1 MSFLRRIKTIV
12 FTHKWKTAA
21 GVIAVLLIGGIVSSV
36 LSPVQPVYVTEAAE
50 LGSIEQTVEAVG
62 TIISERDLQLQFPTS
77 GIVSQVFVKE
87 GDIVRAGQR
96 LASLRAGNLA
106 ADVASASAR
115 VQQAEADYQL
125 KVEGSR
131 PEDIAISEAEVA
143 SKRASLETAKT
154 SFKTSEEAL
163 ETSQAKLD
171 TLKQEALTSLIGYV
185 TNVGSTVSKELTTT
199 QNSLSGV
206 RDVYSN
212 NDIIEAVI
220 QYGSAEY
227 DTLMGLIRNA
237 ESTVTATYSSGS
249 PADYT
254 QALAALDKTKVAI
267 NQAMT
272 VTNRGFDLVG
282 KLQQTTNFTESDRQ
296 AYKSDLITLRNTLQ
310 TSLNSVD
317 AEMKT
322 LRDASANFST
332 RISAE
337 EAAVVSARGSM
348 ERAQA
353 DIATYEASL
362 RISEAQLQL
371 KKAPVRKSDLDSA
384 AASVRQARAALARAS
399 ADYANTTL
407 TAPINGRI
415 TKVAVKP
422 GEFTPVEA
430 AVTMLG
436 DSPFQVEMYVSEID
450 VPKLQTTQSGS
461 VELDAFRGTNFQLRV
476 SEVDTA
482 ATDRDGVPKYRVRLD
497 FRYPHDELKI
507 GMTGDARIVT
517 GSVQNVVSVPLRA
530 VLEADDGSS
539 YVRILNEDG
548 TIEERTVVTG
558 LEGEGG
564 NIEVKGVEEGETV
577 IVLEKK

>member
-1 MSFLRRIKTIV
+1 MLR
-12 FTHKWKTAA
+12 
-21 GVIAVLLIGGIVSSV
+21 
-36 LSPVQPVYVTEAAE
+36 
-50 LGSIEQTVEAVG
+50 
-62 TIISERDLQLQFPTS
+62 
-77 GIVSQVFVKE
+77 
-87 GDIVRAGQR
+87 
-96 LASLRAGNLA
+96 
-106 ADVASASAR
+106 
-115 VQQAEADYQL
+115 
-125 KVEGSR
+125 
-131 PEDIAISEAEVA
+131 
-143 SKRASLETAKT
+143 
-154 SFKTSEEAL
+154 
-163 ETSQAKLD
+163 
-171 TLKQEALTSLIGYV
+171 
-185 TNVGSTVSKELTTT
+185 
-199 QNSLSGV
+199 
-206 RDVYSN
+206 
-212 NDIIEAVI
+212 
-220 QYGSAEY
+220 
-227 DTLMGLIRNA
+227 
-237 ESTVTATYSSGS
+237 
-249 PADYT
+249 
-254 QALAALDKTKVAI
+254 
-267 NQAMT
+267 
-272 VTNRGFDLVG
+272 
-282 KLQQTTNFTESDRQ
+282 
-296 AYKSDLITLRNTLQ
+296 
-310 TSLNSVD
+310 
-317 AEMKT
+317 
-322 LRDASANFST
+322 
-332 RISAE
+332 
-337 EAAVVSARGSM
+337 
-348 ERAQA
+348 
-353 DIATYEASL
+353 
-362 RISEAQLQL
+362 
-371 KKAPVRKSDLDSA
+371 
-384 AASVRQARAALARAS
+384 ALARAS
-399 ADYANTTL
+399 ADYANTIL

>member
-36 LSPVQPVYVTEAAE
+36 LSPVQPEYVTEAAE

-77 GIVSQVFVKE
+77 GIVSQVYVKE
-87 GDIVRAGQR
+87 GDMVKAGQR

-131 PEDIAISEAEVA
+131 PEDIAIAEAEVA

-154 SFKTSEEAL
+154 SLKTSEEAL
-163 ETSQAKLD
+163 ETSQAKLEA
-171 TLKQEALTSLIGYV
+171 LKQEALTSLIGYV

-237 ESTVTATYSSGS
+237 ESTVTAAYSSAN

-254 QALAALDKTKVAI
+254 QALAALDKTKAAI

-282 KLQQTTNFTESDRQ
+282 KLHQTTNFTEADRQ
-296 AYKSDLITLRNTLQ
+296 TYKSDLITLRNTLQ

-348 ERAQA
+348 ERAQS

-384 AASVRQARAALARAS
+384 AAAVRQARAALARAS

-422 GEFTPVEA
+422 GEFTPVDA

-461 VELDAFRGTNFQLRV
+461 IELDAFRGTNFQLRV

-539 YVRILNEDG
+539 YVRILKEDG